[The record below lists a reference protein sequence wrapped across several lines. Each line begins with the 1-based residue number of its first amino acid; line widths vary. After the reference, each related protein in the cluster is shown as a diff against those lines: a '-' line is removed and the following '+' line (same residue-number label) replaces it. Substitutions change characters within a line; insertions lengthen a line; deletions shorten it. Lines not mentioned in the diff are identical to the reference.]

1 MTPEVKADTFNR
13 GVPSLQPVRLQLDP
27 SRDGKIAAPLV
38 SLLHLGILILA
49 EFFPFSPY
57 AVYWNCPHELLT
69 VMLLSGMSSSTFL
82 QLLLKWHAFKDS
94 LSVCPAA
101 FPSLFPSLLSVFPSA
116 KPCVLATIF
125 TISNHLNNFAVRLL
139 QIWELSLREVT

>member
-1 MTPEVKADTFNR
+1 M
-13 GVPSLQPVRLQLDP
+13 RLQLDP
-27 SRDGKIAAPLV
+27 SRDGKIAAPQG

-57 AVYWNCPHELLT
+57 AVYWICPHEPLT

-101 FPSLFPSLLSVFPSA
+101 FPSLSLPPFRLSFSKA
-116 KPCVLATIF
+116 LWASHSIF
-125 TISNHLNNFAVRLL
+125 TISKPLNNFAVRLL